1 MLQHHRYVDVAY
13 INNNYINVINSTNK
27 ISNWKLTT
35 DRKHII
41 PKNNRYK
48 MLSFK

>member
-1 MLQHHRYVDVAY
+1 MLQDHRYADVAS
-13 INNNYINVINSTNK
+13 INNNYINVINSINK

-35 DRKHII
+35 GRKHII